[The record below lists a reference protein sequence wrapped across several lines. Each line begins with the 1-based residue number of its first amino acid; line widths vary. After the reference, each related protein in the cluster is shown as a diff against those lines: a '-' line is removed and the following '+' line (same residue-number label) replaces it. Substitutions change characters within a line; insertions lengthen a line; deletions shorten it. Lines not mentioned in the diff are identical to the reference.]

1 MTGMYAHTFRP
12 VNSPKGTCKTINNK
26 VMNFLCRNL
35 IKLMIKMKLA
45 CLVLLLSLSGV
56 QAHVW
61 SQTSMLELS
70 VNGKSMVEAIEML
83 QKKTQLKFVFNHEE
97 LNNYRVNAQIQR
109 KTLEEALDILFSDKP
124 LKYEI
129 TGEHV
134 IISKTTEQ
142 QQQQTPKMIEIT
154 GTVVDENGSA
164 LPGVT
169 IMIKGT
175 SLGTATDVNGSF
187 KLQVPES
194 NTPNNLLCSFIGMK
208 TQEIKL
214 VNGKT
219 NYKIVMEDEAQ
230 KLEDVVVTG
239 YFQRKKVTQT
249 GSEVVVDGEEL
260 RKVGSLNLLQAI
272 SSFDPGVRTL
282 ENNEWG
288 SDPNRMPEI
297 TVRGEKGFDLRDQ
310 ADDSRTNPNA
320 PLYIMDGIE
329 VSASTVFDMDMNRV
343 ASFSI
348 LKDASATSLYGSR
361 GANGVILITTIRPQA
376 GEIKVSLNANYNI
389 SVPDLRSYNL
399 MDAREKLEFERLA
412 GLYTQPNNNREE
424 QTVLDM
430 KYNEVLAEIE
440 RGVDSYWLS
449 QPLQTSVN
457 QRYSAYL
464 EGGDEHFRYGIN
476 LKFDKDNGGMKKSGR
491 DRGGMKVEFQYDIAN
506 KLVVRNDISVED
518 VKGYN
523 SPYGTFSQYAAM
535 NPYERMRDEEGEL
548 IREYSRHDRIT
559 RNPLINSLLPN
570 TSYEKYTQVR
580 DNLQVQWWATQHLRI
595 NGSVGL
601 TKQINRD
608 EAFTSAQS
616 TQFDGI
622 TNIAEKG
629 SYVISNGTDM
639 DVEGKLTLDYSN
651 LFFDHL
657 SFNLGVGTEFTTQKT
672 QEDGYTATGF
682 VNDKLT
688 YPSYAQQYQRNGKPS
703 GYFDKGRTIGFLGNI
718 NLGWD
723 NRYIVDFSLR
733 TDGSSRFGSD
743 NQFAPFWSVGLAWN
757 VNRENFWQGVGTMK
771 IRASVGSVGSS
782 NFNADQAMT
791 RFIYNSD
798 GEYNGI
804 YGAVLSQYGNTALK
818 WQNTLKYNVGLD
830 MTVWRNI
837 ISLNFDAYL
846 ERTENLLMNVDVAPS
861 TGFTSY
867 RENLGSLDN
876 KGIEARLRLNL
887 LRGDRDGWNWN
898 VTLSAAHEQDK
909 IRKLSNAMRA
919 MNEQALNIENNT
931 GTEIF
936 KMYEVGR
943 SQNALMLVKSL
954 GIDPATGNEV
964 YVKRDG
970 STTFDYDPND
980 RVEVGNTTP
989 KLQGFMNTN
998 LSWNHI
1004 ELYMSFNYEMGAKLY
1019 NSTLA
1024 TKVEGASPY
1033 QNADKRVLYDRWK
1046 EPGDIAM
1053 FRRIDDQSS
1062 VYQSSR
1068 LVQKSNFIRMSSL
1081 SLTYDIPREKL
1092 AKTFIERCKFTFS
1105 MTDVFRISTIKQE
1118 RGTSYPFAWTFSL
1131 GANLT
1136 F

>member
-399 MDAREKLEFERLA
+399 MDAREKLEFERLV

-476 LKFDKDNGGMKKSGR
+476 LKFDKDNGVMKKSGR
-491 DRGGMKVEFQYDIAN
+491 DRVGINVYFQYDIAN

-601 TKQINRD
+601 TKQINWD

-846 ERTENLLMNVDVAPS
+846 ERTKNLLMNVDVAPS

>member
-1 MTGMYAHTFRP
+1 
-12 VNSPKGTCKTINNK
+12 
-26 VMNFLCRNL
+26 MNFLCRNL

-97 LNNYRVNAQIQR
+97 LNNYRVNAKIQG

-134 IISKTTEQ
+134 IISKTTEK

-476 LKFDKDNGGMKKSGR
+476 LKFDKDNGVMKKSGR
-491 DRGGMKVEFQYDIAN
+491 DRVGINVYFQYDIAN

>member
-1 MTGMYAHTFRP
+1 
-12 VNSPKGTCKTINNK
+12 
-26 VMNFLCRNL
+26 MNFLCRNL

-45 CLVLLLSLSGV
+45 CLVLLLNLSGV

-134 IISKTTEQ
+134 IISKTTE

-476 LKFDKDNGGMKKSGR
+476 LKFDKDNGVMKKSGR
-491 DRGGMKVEFQYDIAN
+491 DRVGINVYFQYDIAN

>member
-1 MTGMYAHTFRP
+1 
-12 VNSPKGTCKTINNK
+12 
-26 VMNFLCRNL
+26 MNLLCRNL

-97 LNNYRVNAQIQR
+97 LNNYRVNAKIQG

-134 IISKTTEQ
+134 IISKTTEKQ
-142 QQQQTPKMIEIT
+142 QQQSPKMIEIT

-476 LKFDKDNGGMKKSGR
+476 LKFDKDNGVMKKSGR
-491 DRGGMKVEFQYDIAN
+491 DRVGINVYFQYDIAN

>member
-12 VNSPKGTCKTINNK
+12 VNSSKGTCKTINNK
-26 VMNFLCRNL
+26 VMNLLCRNL

-97 LNNYRVNAQIQR
+97 LNNYRVNAKIQG

-134 IISKTTEQ
+134 IISKTTEK

-376 GEIKVSLNANYNI
+376 GEIKVSLNTNYNI

-476 LKFDKDNGGMKKSGR
+476 LKFDKDNGVMKKSGR
-491 DRGGMKVEFQYDIAN
+491 DRVGINVYFQYDIAN

-608 EAFTSAQS
+608 EDFTSAQS

>member
-97 LNNYRVNAQIQR
+97 LNNYRVNAKIQG

-134 IISKTTEQ
+134 IISKTTEK

-476 LKFDKDNGGMKKSGR
+476 LKFDKDNGVMKKSGR
-491 DRGGMKVEFQYDIAN
+491 DRVGINVYFQYDIAN

>member
-1 MTGMYAHTFRP
+1 
-12 VNSPKGTCKTINNK
+12 
-26 VMNFLCRNL
+26 
-35 IKLMIKMKLA
+35 
-45 CLVLLLSLSGV
+45 
-56 QAHVW
+56 
-61 SQTSMLELS
+61 
-70 VNGKSMVEAIEML
+70 
-83 QKKTQLKFVFNHEE
+83 
-97 LNNYRVNAQIQR
+97 
-109 KTLEEALDILFSDKP
+109 
-124 LKYEI
+124 
-129 TGEHV
+129 
-134 IISKTTEQ
+134 
-142 QQQQTPKMIEIT
+142 MIEIT

-476 LKFDKDNGGMKKSGR
+476 LKFDKDNGVMKKSGR
-491 DRGGMKVEFQYDIAN
+491 DRVGINVYFQYDIAN

>member
-12 VNSPKGTCKTINNK
+12 VNSSKGTCKTINNK
-26 VMNFLCRNL
+26 VMNLLCRNL

-97 LNNYRVNAQIQR
+97 LNNYRVNAKIQG

-134 IISKTTEQ
+134 IISKTTEK

-376 GEIKVSLNANYNI
+376 GEIKVSLNTNYNI

-476 LKFDKDNGGMKKSGR
+476 LKFDKDNGVMKKSGR
-491 DRGGMKVEFQYDIAN
+491 DRVGINVYFQYDIAN

>member
-1 MTGMYAHTFRP
+1 
-12 VNSPKGTCKTINNK
+12 
-26 VMNFLCRNL
+26 MNFLCRNL

-83 QKKTQLKFVFNHEE
+83 QKKKQLKFVFNHEE
-97 LNNYRVNAQIQR
+97 LNNYRVNAKIQG

-134 IISKTTEQ
+134 IISKTTEK

-476 LKFDKDNGGMKKSGR
+476 LKFDKDNGVMKKSGR
-491 DRGGMKVEFQYDIAN
+491 DRVGINVYFQYDIAN

>member
-134 IISKTTEQ
+134 IISKTTE

-476 LKFDKDNGGMKKSGR
+476 LKFDKDNGVMKKSGR
-491 DRGGMKVEFQYDIAN
+491 DRVGINVYFQYDIAN

-601 TKQINRD
+601 PKQINRD

>member
-1 MTGMYAHTFRP
+1 
-12 VNSPKGTCKTINNK
+12 
-26 VMNFLCRNL
+26 MNFLCRNL

-476 LKFDKDNGGMKKSGR
+476 LKFDKDNGVMKKSGR
-491 DRGGMKVEFQYDIAN
+491 DRVGINVYFQYDIAN

>member
-1 MTGMYAHTFRP
+1 
-12 VNSPKGTCKTINNK
+12 
-26 VMNFLCRNL
+26 MNFLCRNL

-97 LNNYRVNAQIQR
+97 LNNYRVNAKIQG

-134 IISKTTEQ
+134 IISKTTEK

-476 LKFDKDNGGMKKSGR
+476 LKFDKDNGVMKKSGR
-491 DRGGMKVEFQYDIAN
+491 DRVGINVYFQYDIAN

-718 NLGWD
+718 NLGWH

>member
-97 LNNYRVNAQIQR
+97 LNNYRVNAKIQG

-134 IISKTTEQ
+134 IISKTTEK

-476 LKFDKDNGGMKKSGR
+476 LKFDKDNGVMKKSGR
-491 DRGGMKVEFQYDIAN
+491 DRVGINVYFQYDIAN

-688 YPSYAQQYQRNGKPS
+688 YTSYAQQYQRNGKPS

-743 NQFAPFWSVGLAWN
+743 NQFAPFWSIGLAWN

>member
-1 MTGMYAHTFRP
+1 
-12 VNSPKGTCKTINNK
+12 
-26 VMNFLCRNL
+26 MNFLCRNL

-97 LNNYRVNAQIQR
+97 LNNYRVNAKIQG

-134 IISKTTEQ
+134 IISKTTEK

-476 LKFDKDNGGMKKSGR
+476 LKFDKDNGVMKKSGR
-491 DRGGMKVEFQYDIAN
+491 DRVGINVYFQYDIAN

-580 DNLQVQWWATQHLRI
+580 DNLQVQWWATKHLRI

>member
-1 MTGMYAHTFRP
+1 
-12 VNSPKGTCKTINNK
+12 
-26 VMNFLCRNL
+26 MNFLCRNL

-476 LKFDKDNGGMKKSGR
+476 LKFDKDNGVMKKSGR
-491 DRGGMKVEFQYDIAN
+491 DRVGINVYFQYDIAN

-601 TKQINRD
+601 TKQINWD

-846 ERTENLLMNVDVAPS
+846 ERTKNLLMNVDVAPS

>member
-1 MTGMYAHTFRP
+1 
-12 VNSPKGTCKTINNK
+12 
-26 VMNFLCRNL
+26 MNFLCRNL

-97 LNNYRVNAQIQR
+97 LNNYRVNAKIQG

-134 IISKTTEQ
+134 IISKTTEK

-297 TVRGEKGFDLRDQ
+297 TVRGEKGFDLRNQ

-476 LKFDKDNGGMKKSGR
+476 LKFDKDNGVMKKSGR
-491 DRGGMKVEFQYDIAN
+491 DRVGINVYFQYDIAN

>member
-12 VNSPKGTCKTINNK
+12 VNSSKGTCKTINNK

-97 LNNYRVNAQIQR
+97 LNNYRVNAKIQG

-134 IISKTTEQ
+134 IISKTTEK

-430 KYNEVLAEIE
+430 KYNEVLAEIK

-476 LKFDKDNGGMKKSGR
+476 LKFDKDNGVMKKSGR
-491 DRGGMKVEFQYDIAN
+491 DRVGINVYFQYDIAN